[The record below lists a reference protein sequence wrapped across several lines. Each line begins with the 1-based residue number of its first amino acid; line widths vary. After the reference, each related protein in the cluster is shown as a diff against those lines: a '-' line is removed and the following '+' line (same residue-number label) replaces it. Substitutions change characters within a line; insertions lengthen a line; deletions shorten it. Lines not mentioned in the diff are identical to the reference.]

1 MDFSQIVGL
10 AANPSGNYIS
20 WGVISISVTNLMII
34 LAMILLFVLA
44 LFLPFPGG
52 HDDGGDGQ

>member
-1 MDFSQIVGL
+1 MDFSQFVGL

-34 LAMILLFVLA
+34 LAMILLFILA

-52 HDDGGDGQ
+52 HDGGDDQ